1 MPNCNEITRRFGL
14 QTLLLVNKVSGI
26 LENRHTDGAAGRTLR
41 VILSLP
47 EGEGRNCRSDKRSAI
62 RQSSAGFT

>member
-41 VILSLP
+41 RSMVY
-47 EGEGRNCRSDKRSAI
+47 GEAQQPNSTDN
-62 RQSSAGFT
+62 SSKLEHHAS